1 MNEAASSVE
10 SEVKTRFEI
19 LFVKILKVTI
29 FGYVL
34 TATWDLL
41 TSRAKL
47 CGGHVVLLEEAM
59 NLLNQSELRKFI
71 VI

>member
-10 SEVKTRFEI
+10 PEVKTRFA
-19 LFVKILKVTI
+19 
-29 FGYVL
+29 YVL
-34 TATWDLL
+34 TATCDLL

-47 CGGHVVLLEEAM
+47 CGGHVVLLKETM

>member
-1 MNEAASSVE
+1 MNEAVSSVE
-10 SEVKTRFEI
+10 PEVKTRFAT
-19 LFVKILKVTI
+19 VVLKLWYLI
-29 FGYVL
+29 WL

-47 CGGHVVLLEEAM
+47 CGGHVVLLEKAM
-59 NLLNQSELRKFI
+59 ILLNQSELRKFI